1 MALHNARIVSSFVT
15 TVHCTILYTYCIPAI
30 LFCSLTNSRDSS
42 EGVEEALG
50 VPSSEALRGASRRS
64 LSHHN
69 VETSQLRLPR
79 PTISCSVF
87 QNSAAPSHG
96 AVGDAL
102 SSPPAQNSS
111 TATFDPPLQ
120 IEYSPCPVRTTKSLL
135 ALRRRLTDV
144 FVQPYRSVG
153 TLRPPA
159 QRSHDNPIYFALPQ
173 DESSHHE
180 VSDRREI
187 ESKLMSCDVAKSPNG
202 QNVDDVPF
210 KFRRKD
216 PSLCFVVQQDGSDK
230 TGVMGQSAGRPFS
243 EDRNNFSPSYSN
255 KVTLSSLSRNM
266 ASLRL
271 SNCPT
276 DATALQHF
284 SRISPPSPFL
294 NCTTFIANALSTS
307 QHQPVQ
313 ALGHDVTDPRFLSS
327 CSVLES
333 ADVPFSSSTSDAVGS
348 SAEVLRNRNQA
359 SPRTPTAQGTVSR
372 VLRYPEE
379 SPVKK
384 SDSSQ
389 EQKYVSNKRRSLR
402 RVRTATSNTEGPPV
416 KVQPVV
422 SSGGQLI
429 FPTHDTSRSL
439 SSPNTRVVRRSSDIS
454 RPRKTSRRCSK
465 QLIGGDEPAMLMGLG
480 DAVLASDSVVCD
492 SDFSNEASPCFE
504 VYPDNREE
512 GFMLKRQGGF
522 RRRQRTVFR
531 TTTTSD
537 SCLLKLPDRRTNK
550 LSGLTLPNGIPSPL
564 SPRDAK
570 AWLPDLSSFSNM
582 SCHIVGLPRT
592 DSVQSSSHPAVR
604 ERSLSVVGRLNSAVS
619 CFSMPSRFGL
629 TLSKGIPSPPS
640 PTNDNDQCSSS
651 FGIAGIQPLS
661 SSPVPPAEGR
671 SEFTSKQKEGASE
684 EQGTSSSDDTWNSH
698 KQHLTKTPLLAAG
711 HAEHVKNA
719 SIGKS
724 TERIEDT
731 WLKGVWVSVRN
742 ESGRFCCW
750 GCWVVTSSGMC
761 VDWCLATFRR
771 NPPARGKSLV
781 VGGSCAVRGILT
793 VPHSRSWV
801 AAISGQKLN
810 AVHGV

>member
-1 MALHNARIVSSFVT
+1 M
-15 TVHCTILYTYCIPAI
+15 
-30 LFCSLTNSRDSS
+30 
-42 EGVEEALG
+42 EEAIG
-50 VPSSEALRGASRRS
+50 PPSSEALRDASRRS
-64 LSHHN
+64 LPHHN
-69 VETSQLRLPR
+69 AETSQLRQPR
-79 PTISCSVF
+79 PTISGSVF
-87 QNSAAPSHG
+87 QNSAAPSHD
-96 AVGDAL
+96 AVGAAKL

-111 TATFDPPLQ
+111 TAAFEPPLQ

-144 FVQPYRSVG
+144 LVQPYRSVG
-153 TLRPPA
+153 TLHPPA
-159 QRSHDNPIYFALPQ
+159 QRSHDNPIYFALRQ
-173 DESSHHE
+173 DESSPCE
-180 VSDRREI
+180 VSISRQTDC
-187 ESKLMSCDVAKSPNG
+187 KLKSYDVAKSPNG
-202 QNVDDVPF
+202 QNADDVPF

-216 PSLCFVVQQDGSDK
+216 PSLCFFGQEGGSDK
-230 TGVMGQSAGRPFS
+230 TGAMGQSTGCPFS
-243 EDRNNFSPSYSN
+243 EDRNNFSPSYSS
-255 KVTLSSLSRNM
+255 KVTLSPLSRNM

-276 DATALQHF
+276 NASAVQHF
-284 SRISPPSPFL
+284 SRITPPSPFL
-294 NCTTFIANALSTS
+294 NCTTFMANALSTS
-307 QHQPVQ
+307 QYQPVQ

-327 CSVLES
+327 YSVLES
-333 ADVPFSSSTSDAVGS
+333 ADVPFGSLTLGAVNS
-348 SAEVLRNRNQA
+348 SADVLRNRKEA
-359 SPRTPTAQGTVSR
+359 SPHTPTAQGTVSR

-384 SDSSQ
+384 SDGSKKQ
-389 EQKYVSNKRRSLR
+389 IYLSNKRPSLR

-439 SSPNTRVVRRSSDIS
+439 SSPNTRVVRRSLDIS

-465 QLIGGDEPAMLMGLG
+465 QLVGGDERAMLMGLG

-492 SDFSNEASPCFE
+492 SDFSNEASPSFE

-512 GFMLKRQGGF
+512 GVMLKRQGGF

-564 SPRDAK
+564 SPRDANS
-570 AWLPDLSSFSNM
+570 WLPDLSSFSNM

-604 ERSLSVVGRLNSAVS
+604 EPSRNVVGRVSSAVS

-640 PTNDNDQCSSS
+640 PTNDDNDQYISSL
-651 FGIAGIQPLS
+651 GIAGIQPLS
-661 SSPVPPAEGR
+661 SSPVPPAEG
-671 SEFTSKQKEGASE
+671 SGEFTSKQKEGASE

-698 KQHLTKTPLLAAG
+698 KLHLRKTPLLAAG
-711 HAEHVKNA
+711 QVEHMKNA

-724 TERIEDT
+724 TERKEDA
-731 WLKGVWVSVRN
+731 WLKGVWVSVGN
-742 ESGRFCCW
+742 ESARFCCW
-750 GCWVVTSSGMC
+750 GVTSSGMC
-761 VDWCLATFRR
+761 V
-771 NPPARGKSLV
+771 G
-781 VGGSCAVRGILT
+781 
-793 VPHSRSWV
+793 
-801 AAISGQKLN
+801 
-810 AVHGV
+810 